1 MKALSALPAATIIA
15 ALAVSGCSGFESPG
29 TEGTADTA
37 DATSEAT
44 GAAVSAGEREEELL
58 SQEPTEEPQNGAE
71 PTEPTEGAVP
81 TGGLFEGDFDASWD
95 DVEDLFEGLLGEG
108 EDLTEPDNLGSEDQW
123 EEYDRAAFPHWED
136 IDGTGC
142 DARNETLERDLTTF
156 ESDGCVVEEGVLDD
170 PFTGEIIYFERGGDY
185 ENSIDIDH
193 IVPLE
198 YAASNGN
205 AMSWDEDMRRMF
217 ANDPANLLAVDPGS
231 NRSKGSAGPSEW
243 LVPDNA
249 SYRCEYATQFETV
262 AAAYGIELPEADAR
276 AIADAC

>member
-44 GAAVSAGEREEELL
+44 GAAVSAGEREEELP
-58 SQEPTEEPQNGAE
+58 SQEPTEEPQNDAE
-71 PTEPTEGAVP
+71 PTEDAVP
-81 TGGLFEGDFDASWD
+81 TDGLFEGDFDASWD